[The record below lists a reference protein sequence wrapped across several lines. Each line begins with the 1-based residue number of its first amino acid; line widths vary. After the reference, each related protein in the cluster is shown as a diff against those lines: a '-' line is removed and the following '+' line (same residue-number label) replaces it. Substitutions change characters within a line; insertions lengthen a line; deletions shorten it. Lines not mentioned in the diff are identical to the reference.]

1 MVTVIRPKSY
11 YKDREKLEKA
21 RNSTLKG
28 LKSGPRSNSRNN
40 KLGDI
45 YVGSNFLTNHGI
57 NPLGIQKDI
66 KKEKSVIKSHK
77 RELNKALVKASTI
90 QKTDS
95 VSGSKVM
102 GNSTIAN
109 SIRGKTPISTD
120 RDLGVIVIGG
130 QMPILAFSDKN
141 ISGFFPN

>member
-45 YVGSNFLTNHGI
+45 YVGS
-57 NPLGIQKDI
+57 IQKDI